1 MRKKTTKK
9 RTTKAA
15 AVKEETVTTAAKDTT
30 KEAAPVKE
38 TVKKATATKTATKK
52 ETPVKE
58 ATAKVET
65 VAEAEPKKATAKKTT
80 TTKKTTAKKA
90 TAAKTEAVKEEAPV
104 KETAK
109 KTTAKKAAPKKTTAK
124 KTATTKTEAVKEE
137 APVKEAE
144 PKKET
149 AKKTATKKATT
160 KKTTA
165 KKAAAKT
172 ETVKEEAPKKTT
184 KKATAKKTT
193 KKATATKKETVK
205 KEEPKVEETVAPEV
219 EKKVEVEPEVVVQ
232 ETPAPAPVDLG
243 PRRSVA
249 FIGSECYPFVKTG
262 GLGDVMSALPKS
274 LAKLNCDVKVI
285 IPRYK
290 CIPQKFQEKMEYKGS
305 FSMDLCA
312 DGKQYYVGIM
322 EYQEDG
328 VVYDFIDNDEFFSWG
343 NPYTNLIDDIPKFC
357 YFGKAALAA
366 LNYLDWTPDV
376 VHCHDWQAA
385 LVPLYLRTCFK
396 DSNVGRASCVLTIH
410 NLRFQGIYDRK
421 TIQYWSGLPD
431 YVFNKDCLTQN
442 WLDAN
447 MLKGGITYSN
457 VVTTVS
463 NTYAGEIQTEE
474 YGEGLEEHLRYH
486 HNKLVG
492 IVNGIDTDIWNPATD
507 KLLAAPYD
515 STNVIENKKANKKA
529 LQESLGLQVDDHKI
543 VIGLISRLTN
553 QKGLD
558 LVNSVIPHIMD
569 EHTQVVV
576 LGTGDAEYEDAFR
589 YYENAYKGNF
599 CAYIAYNENVA
610 HNIYAGCDALLV
622 PSRFEPCGL
631 TQLISMRYGSVP
643 IVRETGG
650 LKDTVQPYNLFDN
663 TGNGFT
669 FDRYESGLLYDA
681 INRAKTLYFE
691 SRPYWDDMVVRNMN
705 KDVSW
710 EQSAKHY
717 KDMYVG
723 LTPKY

>member
-1 MRKKTTKK
+1 MRKKTVQKSSTKGNAK
-9 RTTKAA
+9 SSTKSNARNSVKNSVKSSA
-15 AVKEETVTTAAKDTT
+15 KNSPQKAVK
-30 KEAAPVKE
+30 
-38 TVKKATATKTATKK
+38 
-52 ETPVKE
+52 
-58 ATAKVET
+58 
-65 VAEAEPKKATAKKTT
+65 
-80 TTKKTTAKKA
+80 
-90 TAAKTEAVKEEAPV
+90 
-104 KETAK
+104 
-109 KTTAKKAAPKKTTAK
+109 
-124 KTATTKTEAVKEE
+124 
-137 APVKEAE
+137 
-144 PKKET
+144 
-149 AKKTATKKATT
+149 
-160 KKTTA
+160 
-165 KKAAAKT
+165 
-172 ETVKEEAPKKTT
+172 
-184 KKATAKKTT
+184 
-193 KKATATKKETVK
+193 
-205 KEEPKVEETVAPEV
+205 TVAPTAEDVSVKQTAIIQESSV
-219 EKKVEVEPEVVVQ
+219 EQNEQNIPTRQ
-232 ETPAPAPVDLG
+232 PDLG

-274 LAKLNCDVKVI
+274 LAKLNIDVKVI

-290 CIPQKFQEKMEYKGS
+290 CIPQKFQEKMEYRGS
-305 FSMDLCA
+305 FDMNLCS

-357 YFGKAALAA
+357 YFAKAALAA
-366 LNYLDWTPDV
+366 LNYLNWTPDV

-385 LVPLYLRTCFK
+385 LVPLYLRTCFQ
-396 DSNVGRASCVLTIH
+396 DTDVGRAISVLTIH
-410 NLRFQGIYDRK
+410 NLKFQGIYDRK
-421 TIQYWSGLPD
+421 RIQYWSGLPD
-431 YVFNKDCLTQN
+431 YVFNKDCMIQN

-447 MLKGGITYSN
+447 MLKGGIAYSN
-457 VVTTVS
+457 KVTTVS
-463 NTYAGEIQTEE
+463 NTYAWEIQTEE
-474 YGEGLEEHLRYH
+474 YGEGLAEHLRYH
-486 HNKLVG
+486 NNKILG

-507 KLLAAPYD
+507 KLLAADYD
-515 STNVIENKKANKKA
+515 EKSAIKNKKINKKA
-529 LQESLGLQVDDHKI
+529 LQESLGLDVDEHKM

-558 LVNSVIPHIMD
+558 LVNDVIPGIMD

-576 LGTGDAEYEDAFR
+576 LGTGDSQYENTFR
-589 YYENAYKGNF
+589 YYENKYKGNF

-631 TQLISMRYGSVP
+631 TQLIAMRYGAVP

-650 LKDTVQPYNLFDN
+650 LKDTVQPYNMFEN

-691 SRPYWDDMVVRNMN
+691 NRKSWDDMVIRDMN

-710 EQSAKHY
+710 EKSAKQY

-723 LTPKY
+723 LTPRD

>member
-1 MRKKTTKK
+1 MRKKTVQTSSTKSNAK
-9 RTTKAA
+9 SNTKSNTKSNARNSVKSSVKSSA
-15 AVKEETVTTAAKDTT
+15 KNSPQKAVK
-30 KEAAPVKE
+30 
-38 TVKKATATKTATKK
+38 
-52 ETPVKE
+52 
-58 ATAKVET
+58 
-65 VAEAEPKKATAKKTT
+65 
-80 TTKKTTAKKA
+80 
-90 TAAKTEAVKEEAPV
+90 
-104 KETAK
+104 
-109 KTTAKKAAPKKTTAK
+109 
-124 KTATTKTEAVKEE
+124 
-137 APVKEAE
+137 
-144 PKKET
+144 
-149 AKKTATKKATT
+149 
-160 KKTTA
+160 
-165 KKAAAKT
+165 
-172 ETVKEEAPKKTT
+172 
-184 KKATAKKTT
+184 
-193 KKATATKKETVK
+193 
-205 KEEPKVEETVAPEV
+205 TVAPTV
-219 EKKVEVEPEVVVQ
+219 ENVSVKQAAIIQEPSVEQNEQNIPTRQ
-232 ETPAPAPVDLG
+232 PDLG

-274 LAKLNCDVKVI
+274 LAKLNIDVKVI

-290 CIPQKFQEKMEYKGS
+290 CIPQKFQEKMEYRGS
-305 FSMDLCA
+305 FDMNLCS

-357 YFGKAALAA
+357 YFAKAALAA
-366 LNYLDWTPDV
+366 LNYLNWTPDV

-385 LVPLYLRTCFK
+385 LVPLYLRTCFQ
-396 DSNVGRASCVLTIH
+396 DTDVGRAISVLTIH
-410 NLRFQGIYDRK
+410 NLKFQGIYDRK
-421 TIQYWSGLPD
+421 KIQYWSGLPD
-431 YVFNKDCLTQN
+431 YIFNKDCMIQN

-447 MLKGGITYSN
+447 MLKGGIAYSN
-457 VVTTVS
+457 KVTTVS
-463 NTYAGEIQTEE
+463 NTYAWEIQTEE
-474 YGEGLEEHLRYH
+474 YGEGLAEHLRYH
-486 HNKLVG
+486 NNKILG

-507 KLLAAPYD
+507 KLLAADYD
-515 STNVIENKKANKKA
+515 EKSAIKNKKINKKA
-529 LQESLGLQVDDHKI
+529 LQESLGLDVDEHKM

-558 LVNSVIPHIMD
+558 LVNDVIPGIMD

-576 LGTGDAEYEDAFR
+576 LGTGDSQYENTFR
-589 YYENAYKGNF
+589 YYENKYKGNF

-631 TQLISMRYGSVP
+631 TQLIAMRYGAVP

-650 LKDTVQPYNLFDN
+650 LKDTVQPYNMFEN

-691 SRPYWDDMVVRNMN
+691 NRKSWDDMVIRDMD

-710 EQSAKHY
+710 EKSAKQY

-723 LTPKY
+723 LTPRD

>member
-1 MRKKTTKK
+1 MRKKTVQTSSTKSS
-9 RTTKAA
+9 TKGNAKSNTKSNA
-15 AVKEETVTTAAKDTT
+15 RNSVKSSAKNSPQKAVK
-30 KEAAPVKE
+30 
-38 TVKKATATKTATKK
+38 
-52 ETPVKE
+52 
-58 ATAKVET
+58 
-65 VAEAEPKKATAKKTT
+65 
-80 TTKKTTAKKA
+80 
-90 TAAKTEAVKEEAPV
+90 
-104 KETAK
+104 
-109 KTTAKKAAPKKTTAK
+109 
-124 KTATTKTEAVKEE
+124 
-137 APVKEAE
+137 
-144 PKKET
+144 
-149 AKKTATKKATT
+149 
-160 KKTTA
+160 
-165 KKAAAKT
+165 
-172 ETVKEEAPKKTT
+172 
-184 KKATAKKTT
+184 
-193 KKATATKKETVK
+193 
-205 KEEPKVEETVAPEV
+205 TVAPTV
-219 EKKVEVEPEVVVQ
+219 ENVSVKQAVIIQEPSVEQNEQNIPTRQ
-232 ETPAPAPVDLG
+232 PDLG

-274 LAKLNCDVKVI
+274 LAKLNIDVKVI

-290 CIPQKFQEKMEYKGS
+290 CIPQKFQEKMEYRGS
-305 FSMDLCA
+305 FDMNLCS

-357 YFGKAALAA
+357 YFAKAALAA
-366 LNYLDWTPDV
+366 LNYLNWTPDV

-385 LVPLYLRTCFK
+385 LVPLYLRTCFQ
-396 DSNVGRASCVLTIH
+396 DTDVGRAISVLTIH
-410 NLRFQGIYDRK
+410 NLKFQGIYDRK
-421 TIQYWSGLPD
+421 RIQYWSGLPD
-431 YVFNKDCLTQN
+431 YVFNKDCMIQN

-447 MLKGGITYSN
+447 MLKGGIAYSN
-457 VVTTVS
+457 KVTTVS
-463 NTYAGEIQTEE
+463 NTYAWEIQTEE
-474 YGEGLEEHLRYH
+474 YGEGLAEHLRYH
-486 HNKLVG
+486 NNKILG

-507 KLLAAPYD
+507 KLLAADYD
-515 STNVIENKKANKKA
+515 EKSAIKNKKINKKA
-529 LQESLGLQVDDHKI
+529 LQESLGLDVDEHKM

-558 LVNSVIPHIMD
+558 LVNDVIPGIMD

-576 LGTGDAEYEDAFR
+576 LGTGDSQYENTFR
-589 YYENAYKGNF
+589 YYENKYKGNF

-631 TQLISMRYGSVP
+631 TQLIAMRYGGVP

-650 LKDTVQPYNLFDN
+650 LKDTVQPYNMFEN

-691 SRPYWDDMVVRNMN
+691 NRKSWDDMVIRDMN

-710 EQSAKHY
+710 EKSAKQY

-723 LTPKY
+723 LTPRD

>member
-1 MRKKTTKK
+1 MRKKTVQTSSTKSS
-9 RTTKAA
+9 TKDNAKSNTKSNA
-15 AVKEETVTTAAKDTT
+15 RNSVKSSVKSSAKNSPQKAVK
-30 KEAAPVKE
+30 
-38 TVKKATATKTATKK
+38 
-52 ETPVKE
+52 
-58 ATAKVET
+58 
-65 VAEAEPKKATAKKTT
+65 
-80 TTKKTTAKKA
+80 
-90 TAAKTEAVKEEAPV
+90 
-104 KETAK
+104 
-109 KTTAKKAAPKKTTAK
+109 
-124 KTATTKTEAVKEE
+124 
-137 APVKEAE
+137 
-144 PKKET
+144 
-149 AKKTATKKATT
+149 
-160 KKTTA
+160 
-165 KKAAAKT
+165 
-172 ETVKEEAPKKTT
+172 
-184 KKATAKKTT
+184 
-193 KKATATKKETVK
+193 
-205 KEEPKVEETVAPEV
+205 TVAPTV
-219 EKKVEVEPEVVVQ
+219 ENVSVKQAVIIQEPSVEQNEQNIPTRQ
-232 ETPAPAPVDLG
+232 PDLG

-274 LAKLNCDVKVI
+274 LAKLNIDVKVI

-290 CIPQKFQEKMEYKGS
+290 CIPQKFQEKMEYRGS
-305 FSMDLCA
+305 FDMNLCS

-357 YFGKAALAA
+357 YFAKSALAA
-366 LNYLDWTPDV
+366 LNYLNWTPDV

-385 LVPLYLRTCFK
+385 LVPLYLRTCFQ
-396 DSNVGRASCVLTIH
+396 DTDVGRAISVLTIH
-410 NLRFQGIYDRK
+410 NLKFQGIYDRK
-421 TIQYWSGLPD
+421 MIQYWSGLPD
-431 YVFNKDCLTQN
+431 YVFNKDCMIQN

-457 VVTTVS
+457 KVTTVS
-463 NTYAGEIQTEE
+463 NTYAWEIQTEE
-474 YGEGLEEHLRYH
+474 YGEGLAEHLRYH
-486 HNKLVG
+486 NNKILG

-507 KLLAAPYD
+507 KLLAADYD
-515 STNVIENKKANKKA
+515 EKSAIKNKKINKKA
-529 LQESLGLQVDDHKI
+529 LQESLGLDVDEDKM

-558 LVNSVIPHIMD
+558 LVNDVIPGIMD

-576 LGTGDAEYEDAFR
+576 LGTGDSQYENTFR
-589 YYENAYKGNF
+589 YYENKYKGNF

-631 TQLISMRYGSVP
+631 TQLIAMRYGAVP

-650 LKDTVQPYNLFDN
+650 LKDTVQPYNVFEN

-691 SRPYWDDMVVRNMN
+691 NRKSWDDMVIRDMD

-710 EQSAKHY
+710 EKSAKQY

-723 LTPKY
+723 LTPRD

>member
-1 MRKKTTKK
+1 MRKKTVQTSSTKSS
-9 RTTKAA
+9 TKGNAKSNTKSNTKSNA
-15 AVKEETVTTAAKDTT
+15 RNSVKSSAKNNLQKAVK
-30 KEAAPVKE
+30 
-38 TVKKATATKTATKK
+38 
-52 ETPVKE
+52 
-58 ATAKVET
+58 
-65 VAEAEPKKATAKKTT
+65 
-80 TTKKTTAKKA
+80 
-90 TAAKTEAVKEEAPV
+90 
-104 KETAK
+104 
-109 KTTAKKAAPKKTTAK
+109 
-124 KTATTKTEAVKEE
+124 
-137 APVKEAE
+137 
-144 PKKET
+144 
-149 AKKTATKKATT
+149 
-160 KKTTA
+160 
-165 KKAAAKT
+165 
-172 ETVKEEAPKKTT
+172 
-184 KKATAKKTT
+184 
-193 KKATATKKETVK
+193 
-205 KEEPKVEETVAPEV
+205 TVAPTV
-219 EKKVEVEPEVVVQ
+219 ENVSVKQAVIIQEPSVEQNEQNIPTRQ
-232 ETPAPAPVDLG
+232 PDLG

-274 LAKLNCDVKVI
+274 LAKLNIDVKVI

-290 CIPQKFQEKMEYKGS
+290 CIPQKFQEKMEYRGS
-305 FSMDLCA
+305 FDMNLCS

-357 YFGKAALAA
+357 YFAKAALAA
-366 LNYLDWTPDV
+366 LNYLNWTPDV

-385 LVPLYLRTCFK
+385 LVPLYLRTCFQ
-396 DSNVGRASCVLTIH
+396 DTDVGRAISVLTIH
-410 NLRFQGIYDRK
+410 NLKFQGIYDRK
-421 TIQYWSGLPD
+421 KIQYWSGLPD
-431 YVFNKDCLTQN
+431 YVFNKDCMIQI
-442 WLDAN
+442 A
-447 MLKGGITYSN
+447 YSN
-457 VVTTVS
+457 KVTTVS
-463 NTYAGEIQTEE
+463 NTYAWEIQTEE
-474 YGEGLEEHLRYH
+474 YGEGLAEHLRYH
-486 HNKLVG
+486 NNKILG

-507 KLLAAPYD
+507 KLLAADYD
-515 STNVIENKKANKKA
+515 EKSAIKNKKINKKA
-529 LQESLGLQVDDHKI
+529 LQESLGLEVDEHRM

-558 LVNSVIPHIMD
+558 LVNDVIPGIMD

-576 LGTGDAEYEDAFR
+576 LGTGDSQYENTFR
-589 YYENAYKGNF
+589 YYENKYKGNF

-631 TQLISMRYGSVP
+631 TQLIAMRYGAVP

-650 LKDTVQPYNLFDN
+650 LKDTVQPYNMFEN

-691 SRPYWDDMVVRNMN
+691 NRKSWDDMVIRDMN

-710 EQSAKHY
+710 EKSAKQY

-723 LTPKY
+723 LTPRD